1 MTVTDIDRRKFY
13 LMLSVPQGQELANAA
28 GFTPASD
35 EVALRETEEITKKW
49 VLLSQHGVL
58 DSSIEGAE
66 WFYDVLVKSIDGLL
80 DRLSDEEED
89 EVKSRLIASFAS
101 FSIAMTYKMLSEGI
115 THLDGGVW

>member
-1 MTVTDIDRRKFY
+1 MTVTDTSRRNFY

-35 EVALRETEEITKKW
+35 EVALKETEEITKKW

-66 WFYDVLVKSIDGLL
+66 WFYDVLIKSIDGLL
-80 DRLSDEEED
+80 DRLPEEEEE
-89 EVKSRLIASFAS
+89 EVRSRLIASFAS
-101 FSIAMTYKMLSEGI
+101 FGIAMAYKMLSEGI
-115 THLDGGVW
+115 TNLDGGQW